1 MENKKSI
8 NFFSSSDNATY
19 NMFILPHICSVLYH
33 VENSYCELVIKDSDI
48 FIKENKAALE
58 LIDEEYPNRVVIR
71 EIPNKFI
78 FLESIYVHL
87 GQLVRFLDIPELKT
101 DYTYIGDIDIINMD
115 GNIISI
121 HEKLM
126 KLQEL
131 SYSNIVRPNTIR
143 LTGCIFVDYEKYY
156 SKVKSSIDKFMSN
169 TKKFYHPIL
178 SDEILLYKLVTP
190 VLGVPKYN
198 DNKFRPIHGIH
209 MSLNRPEP
217 LGGDGVPGW
226 GVNKKTL
233 SQYNEFKN
241 SSLYKT
247 IYPFFYESFKTMISK
262 LDNLPL

>member
-33 VENSYCELVIKDSDI
+33 VENSYCELVIKNADE
-48 FIKENKAALE
+48 FKNKNEVALS
-58 LIDEEYPNRVVIR
+58 LINDRYPNKVLIR
-71 EIPNKFI
+71 EIPKDLL
-78 FLESIYVHL
+78 FLEKLYVHL

-101 DYTYIGDIDIINMD
+101 DYTYIGDIDIITMD
-115 GNIISI
+115 NNVISI

-126 KLQEL
+126 ELQEL
-131 SYSNIVRPNTIR
+131 PYSNIIRPNTIR

-178 SDEILLYKLVTP
+178 NDEILLYKLVTP

-217 LGGDGVPGW
+217 LGIDGIPGW
-226 GVNKKTL
+226 GVSKERLK
-233 SQYNEFKN
+233 QYSEFKETDF
-241 SSLYKT
+241 YKL
-247 IYPFFYESFKTMISK
+247 IYPFFEQSFKDMIKK
-262 LDNLPL
+262 LDNIIL